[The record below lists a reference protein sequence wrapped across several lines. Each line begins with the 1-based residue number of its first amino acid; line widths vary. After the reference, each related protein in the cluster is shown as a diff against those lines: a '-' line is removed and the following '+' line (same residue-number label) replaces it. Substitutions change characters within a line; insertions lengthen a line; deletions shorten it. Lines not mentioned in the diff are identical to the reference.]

1 MNHSYRLTLFI
12 TTAILVW
19 SSQRVVG
26 QSPSA
31 PADSVRGWVGQRI
44 LMLKGFGEVHHAA
57 EGSPVRSSVGINLV
71 MGVARVEGSRLWVRS
86 TSGNDSGWVDSTI
99 AIRLSEAIP
108 YLSAMI
114 ARDSANWDLYLR
126 RAEAEHA
133 LNQREAAT
141 VDYTTAIR
149 LHPTEAFLYLRRGRH
164 YNTVHECDK
173 ELADFEQ
180 AIASAPTSA
189 PQGYDLIAELYSLES
204 VVYSGCPDSTRRDP
218 HRALV
223 TIQRAIAR
231 DSTRGTFFVVLAS
244 AYARTGDLRAAVEAQ
259 KHALRMSS
267 SAPSYREDWE
277 RQLRELERA
286 LATSNRNGP

>member
-1 MNHSYRLTLFI
+1 MNRSYRPALLVTSCTLFLSGECI
-12 TTAILVW
+12 G
-19 SSQRVVG
+19 Q
-26 QSPSA
+26 QSPSGGT
-31 PADSVRGWVGQRI
+31 DSLRSWVGQRI
-44 LMLKGFGEVHHAA
+44 LILKGLGEVHRAA
-57 EGSPVRSSVGINLV
+57 ESSRVRSSVGINLV
-71 MGVARVEGSRLWVRS
+71 SGVARAERSRLWIRS
-86 TSGNDSGWVDSTI
+86 TSGNDSGWVDTTI

-149 LHPTEAFLYLRRGRH
+149 LHPTEAFLHLRRGRH

-180 AIASAPTSA
+180 AIALRPTSA

-218 HRALV
+218 
-223 TIQRAIAR
+223 QRARHDSTGDRSGLDAWYVLR
-231 DSTRGTFFVVLAS
+231 DSRQ
-244 AYARTGDLRAAVEAQ
+244 RLRACWRSSGSHRGSEAR
-259 KHALRMSS
+259 AAYVPLSPFVSS
-267 SAPSYREDWE
+267 GLGTPAQGVPAGSRD
-277 RQLRELERA
+277 
-286 LATSNRNGP
+286 